1 MYLIFQVCSK
11 RRKDGCTTIE
21 TGEDNNLASA
31 NLGESVGQENE
42 TRIHFDVGCMNYCD
56 GDMSMKM
63 NHKQDIRNNC
73 EESKFISTRR
83 KKLEQNIPSNT
94 FKKGS

>member
-1 MYLIFQVCSK
+1 
-11 RRKDGCTTIE
+11 
-21 TGEDNNLASA
+21 
-31 NLGESVGQENE
+31 
-42 TRIHFDVGCMNYCD
+42 MNYCD